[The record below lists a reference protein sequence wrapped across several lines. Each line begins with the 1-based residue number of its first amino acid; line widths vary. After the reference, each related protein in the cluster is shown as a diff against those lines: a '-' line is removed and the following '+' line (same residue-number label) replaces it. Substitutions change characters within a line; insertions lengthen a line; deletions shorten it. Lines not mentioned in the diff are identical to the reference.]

1 MSSVLDLI
9 EKLSRR
15 QEVKAQGRAPIHG
28 WLYDS
33 LGRSYRT
40 LYRVVE
46 TKADGGGP
54 VLTSNLPHTL
64 KPTAGYPSVF
74 QARSLE
80 RSAERQKIGRIAKSL
95 DPMRMLS
102 PHADPTAG
110 APVVWLSHGEGKTI
124 PGKMYVLGGNGRA
137 IGLMMA
143 DEESYK
149 DYEIMGKAMWP
160 EIWPKRPAKAGF
172 RHMLVRQAFPS
183 WCSRA
188 HMGPNQEDPETR
200 LSFSEA
206 TELAGATQSSLA
218 AKETPLGEALSL
230 VRALGL
236 DVHSLA
242 RQMPTFEWS
251 GVVARDNVYD
261 FLQENRAFG
270 DWLSRLMGKEAWSSW
285 TGDADN
291 TAKLI
296 NATMIGFLPRSVVNE
311 GFGSEREER
320 ALLSALPILVQI
332 SVLAERKQIEKE
344 WDLIPEIE
352 NAREVLK
359 SIRKLSFK
367 ATMAEID
374 RMANQESL
382 RLVDKQ
388 GRHIVSPTDNIG
400 AEAILLAIIL
410 KRGEQARDPSIPVEQ
425 ALKGY
430 FEILNE
436 VSQGAMQIGFGAM
449 LGGPRTTPEDALG
462 KALGESLRG
471 KGGEPVRVRTR
482 QRATRGLF
490 G

>member
-1 MSSVLDLI
+1 
-9 EKLSRR
+9 
-15 QEVKAQGRAPIHG
+15 
-28 WLYDS
+28 
-33 LGRSYRT
+33 
-40 LYRVVE
+40 
-46 TKADGGGP
+46 
-54 VLTSNLPHTL
+54 
-64 KPTAGYPSVF
+64 
-74 QARSLE
+74 
-80 RSAERQKIGRIAKSL
+80 
-95 DPMRMLS
+95 
-102 PHADPTAG
+102 
-110 APVVWLSHGEGKTI
+110 
-124 PGKMYVLGGNGRA
+124 
-137 IGLMMA
+137 
-143 DEESYK
+143 
-149 DYEIMGKAMWP
+149 
-160 EIWPKRPAKAGF
+160 
-172 RHMLVRQAFPS
+172 
-183 WCSRA
+183 
-188 HMGPNQEDPETR
+188 
-200 LSFSEA
+200 
-206 TELAGATQSSLA
+206 
-218 AKETPLGEALSL
+218 
-230 VRALGL
+230 
-236 DVHSLA
+236 
-242 RQMPTFEWS
+242 MPTFEWS

-332 SVLAERKQIEKE
+332 SVLAERRQIEKE

-352 NAREVLK
+352 SAREVLK

-388 GRHIVSPTDNIG
+388 GRHIISPTENIG